1 MELAAKQFF
10 EMKRAL
16 QTPDAD
22 RYSLNGNLILECFY
36 IVDKENSDPDSNS
49 GLSTSE
55 AYNYFSSMLM
65 SKFGRNVSRK
75 DFGHLR
81 RCILKVAFLMISVSK
96 KQRVSEEGKK
106 SRTGQ
111 YLSFDCAF
119 NIG

>member
-1 MELAAKQFF
+1 MELAAKQSF

-16 QTPDAD
+16 QTPDSD

-49 GLSTSE
+49 GLSSSE

-81 RCILKVAFLMISVSK
+81 SRFWTYLKWPSL
-96 KQRVSEEGKK
+96 
-106 SRTGQ
+106 
-111 YLSFDCAF
+111 
-119 NIG
+119 